1 MIRGLDRLIKVFL
14 IFGFF
19 LFFNLPLRQ
28 PGLGRVYSQN
38 FTEALSEG
46 QIESLRF
53 KDANIKTVIR
63 SIAQKAYRDG
73 KKVNIVISPAVQ
85 GAVTVDLADIDWL
98 TALEV
103 VIRPYDY
110 GYEWVGKNT
119 VVVDSTEKITEREK
133 RDLARREVERPRTK
147 VFNLKYIDANDAKKS
162 IEPLLSSVGR
172 ATVLEVTGQA
182 GWEFGIDVTKRQRT
196 QEKREARTK
205 VMVVSDIAKKIDE
218 IGELIAQID
227 IKPKQIL
234 IKTRIMEVSEDLLN
248 DFGFQWFTGSDPG
261 TEIDIGSGTGTG
273 SINPF
278 EQTPSVFNP
287 STSSLT
293 PASGLE
299 FAFKKITGTDLEA
312 VLHAV
317 KDDAYTNTLSAP
329 TILTLNNQEA
339 SILVGEK
346 YPIVTTEVSTETN
359 RVTGGS
365 LDYYQDIGVQ
375 LNVVPQ
381 ISGQS
386 EDYIN
391 MIIHPAV
398 TSLGTNVNISTA
410 EDQNIA
416 SYPRINTR
424 EAETQVLMKDGETIV
439 IGGLLKDVK
448 SNEEI
453 GVPFLSKIPIL
464 GWLFKRQTKDT
475 EKIDLLIFITAHVL
489 EPGKVN
495 SIELIESR
503 NVTGKFEKKES
514 KK

>member
-1 MIRGLDRLIKVFL
+1 MKLNFNKTIKVFF
-14 IFGFF
+14 IFSFAIS
-19 LFFNLPLRQ
+19 LNLAFAQTSNLDAQ
-28 PGLGRVYSQN
+28 GKN
-38 FTEALSEG
+38 
-46 QIESLRF
+46 IEVLKF

-63 SIAQKAYRDG
+63 SIAAKAYRDG
-73 KKVNIVISPAVQ
+73 KKINIAISPDVQ
-85 GAVTVDLADIDWL
+85 GTATVDLADIDWL

-119 VVVDSTEKITEREK
+119 IVVDAIEKITEREK
-133 RDLARREVERPRTK
+133 RDQARREVERPRTK
-147 VFNLKYIDANDAKKS
+147 VFNLKFIDANDAKKS

-172 ATVLEVTGQA
+172 ATVLEITGQA
-182 GWEFGIDVTKRQRT
+182 GWEFGTDITKRQRT
-196 QEKREARTK
+196 GEKRDAKTK
-205 VMVVSDIAKKIDE
+205 VLIVSDIAKTLAEIEGLVNLIDTM
-218 IGELIAQID
+218 
-227 IKPKQIL
+227 PKQVL
-234 IKTRIMEVSEDLLN
+234 IKARVMEVSENLLD
-248 DFGFQWFTGSDPG
+248 DFGFQWFTGSEPG
-261 TEIDIGSGTGTG
+261 SAINIGSGEGTG

-278 EQTPSVFNP
+278 EQTPSVFSP
-287 STSSLT
+287 STTSLT

-299 FAFKKITGTDLEA
+299 FAFKKMTGTDLEA
-312 VLHAV
+312 ILHAV

-329 TILTLNNQEA
+329 TILTLDNQEA

-365 LDYYQDIGVQ
+365 LDYYQDIGIQ

-381 ISGQS
+381 VSGENS
-386 EDYIN
+386 DFIN

-410 EDQNIA
+410 EDKNIA

-424 EAETQVLMKDGETIV
+424 EAETQVLMKDGETII

-448 SNEEI
+448 SEEEI

-464 GWLFKRQTKDT
+464 GWLFKRKTEDT
-475 EKIDLLIFITAHVL
+475 EKIDLLIFITAYII
-489 EPGKVN
+489 EPGEIN
-495 SIELIESR
+495 SIELIQSE
-503 NVTGKFEKKES
+503 NVTSKFHKEIEK
-514 KK
+514 

>member
-14 IFGFF
+14 ILGFF
-19 LFFNLPLRQ
+19 LFFNLSLKQ
-28 PGLGRVYSQN
+28 PGLGRVYGQD

-73 KKVNIVISPAVQ
+73 KKVNIVTSPNVQ

-119 VVVDSTEKITEREK
+119 VVVDTTEKITEREK

-147 VFNLKYIDANDAKKS
+147 VFNLKFIDANDAKNA
-162 IEPLLSSVGR
+162 IEPLLSSVGK
-172 ATVLEVTGQA
+172 ATVLEVTRQA
-182 GWEFGIDVTKRQRT
+182 GWEFGTDVTKRERIAG
-196 QEKREARTK
+196 EKVAKTK
-205 VMVVSDIAKKIDE
+205 VLVVSDIAKKIDE
-218 IGELIAQID
+218 IEDLLNFID
-227 IKPKQIL
+227 KKPKQIL
-234 IKTRIMEVSEDLLN
+234 IKARIMEVNENLLD
-248 DFGFQWFTGSDPG
+248 DFGFEWFTGDGG
-261 TEIDIGSGTGTG
+261 TEINIGSGKGEG
-273 SINPF
+273 SIAPITGI
-278 EQTPSVFNP
+278 TPSAYNP
-287 STSSLT
+287 ST
-293 PASGLE
+293 AAAAGLD
-299 FAFKKITGTDLEA
+299 FAFKKMGGTDLEA
-312 VLHAV
+312 ILHAV
-317 KDDAYTNTLSAP
+317 KDVAYTNTLSAP

-339 SILVGEK
+339 SILVGTK
-346 YPIVTTEVSTETN
+346 HPIVKTEVSTETN
-359 RVTGGS
+359 TVTGGS
-365 LDYYQDIGVQ
+365 LDYYQDIGIQ

-381 ISGQS
+381 IAGDS
-386 EDYIN
+386 ENFVN
-391 MIIHPAV
+391 MIIHPAI
-398 TSLGTNVNISTA
+398 TSTNSEVVLNST
-410 EDQNIA
+410 EGKEIV
-416 SYPRINTR
+416 SYPIINTR

-448 SNEEI
+448 SKEEI

-495 SIELIESR
+495 SIELIESK
-503 NVTGKFEKKES
+503 NVIGKFEKAE
-514 KK
+514 KKK

>member
-19 LFFNLPLRQ
+19 LFFSLSLKQ
-28 PGLGRVYSQN
+28 PGLGRVYSQD

-73 KKVNIVISPAVQ
+73 KKVNIVTSPNVQ

-119 VVVDSTEKITEREK
+119 VVVDTTEKITEREK
-133 RDLARREVERPRTK
+133 KDQARQEVERPQMK
-147 VFNLKYIDANDAKKS
+147 VFTLNFIDANDAKKAV
-162 IEPLLSSVGR
+162 EPMLSPVGR
-172 ATVLEVTGQA
+172 VTALEVSGQA
-182 GWEFGIDVTKRQRT
+182 GWEFGVDITKRQRSS
-196 QEKREARTK
+196 EAKTAKTK
-205 VMVVSDIAKKIDE
+205 VLMVSDLAKKITE
-218 IGELIAQID
+218 IESLLNLIDQ
-227 IKPKQIL
+227 KPKQVL
-234 IKTRIMEVSEDLLN
+234 IKARIMEVSENLLD
-248 DFGFQWFTGSDPG
+248 DFGFQWFTGEVG
-261 TEIDIGSGTGTG
+261 ATEIDIDSGTIDG
-273 SINPF
+273 SIDPF
-278 EQTPSVFNP
+278 TGTTPSVLN
-287 STSSLT
+287 
-293 PASGLE
+293 PASTLGSSAGLE
-299 FAFKKITGTDLEA
+299 FAFKKLTGTNLEA
-312 VLHAV
+312 ILHAV

-329 TILTLNNQEA
+329 TIMTLDNQEA
-339 SILVGEK
+339 SILIGEK
-346 YPIVTTEVSTETN
+346 YPIVSTEVSTETN
-359 RVTGGS
+359 TVTGGS
-365 LDYYQDIGVQ
+365 LEYYQDIGIQ

-381 ISGQS
+381 ISG
-386 EDYIN
+386 ENENFVN

-398 TSLGTNVNISTA
+398 TSTNSGVKLSSSEGNEII
-410 EDQNIA
+410 E
-416 SYPRINTR
+416 YPIINTR
-424 EAETQVLMKDGETIV
+424 EAETQVLMKDGETLV

-448 SNEEI
+448 SKEEI

-464 GWLFKRQTKDT
+464 GWLFKRQTNDT

-489 EPGKVN
+489 EPGQVN
-495 SIELIESR
+495 SIELIESK
-503 NVTGKFEKKES
+503 NVTDKFKKDET

>member
-1 MIRGLDRLIKVFL
+1 MIRGLGKFVKLFL

-19 LFFNLPLRQ
+19 LFFNLSLKQ

-73 KKVNIVISPAVQ
+73 DKVNIVASSAIE
-85 GAVTVDLADIDWL
+85 GTVTVDLADIDWL

-103 VIRPYDY
+103 VIRPYGY
-110 GYEWVGKNT
+110 SYEWIGENT
-119 VVVDSTEKITEREK
+119 IVVDTTEKITEREK
-133 RDLARREVERPRTK
+133 RDQARQEVERPQTE
-147 VFNLKYIDANDAKKS
+147 VFNLKYIDANDAKKT

-172 ATVLEVTGQA
+172 VTVLEVTGQA
-182 GWEFGIDVTKRQRT
+182 GWKFGTDVTKRERT
-196 QEKREARTK
+196 GEKRVAKTK
-205 VMVVSDIAKKIDE
+205 VLLISDVAKRLAEIEGLLNLIDK
-218 IGELIAQID
+218 
-227 IKPKQIL
+227 KPKQVL
-234 IKTRIMEVSEDLLN
+234 IKARVMEVSEDLLD
-248 DFGFQWFTGSDPG
+248 DFGFEWFTGDSG
-261 TEIDIGSGTGTG
+261 TEINIGSGTGTG

-299 FAFKKITGTDLEA
+299 FAFKKITGTNLEA
-312 VLHAV
+312 VLKAV

-329 TILTLNNQEA
+329 TIMTLDNQEA

-346 YPIVTTEVSTETN
+346 YPIVSTEVSTETN
-359 RVTGGS
+359 TVTGGS
-365 LDYYQDIGVQ
+365 LDYYQDIGIQ

-381 ISGQS
+381 ISG
-386 EDYIN
+386 ENKDFIN

-398 TSLGTNVNISTA
+398 TSLGGEVTISSA
-410 EDQNIA
+410 DA
-416 SYPRINTR
+416 DLVSYPRINTR

-475 EKIDLLIFITAHVL
+475 EKIDLLIFITAHVI

-495 SIELIESR
+495 SIELMKFR
-503 NVTGKFEKKES
+503 NVTGKFEKEE
-514 KK
+514 KKK